1 MYSCMFLLWE
11 SFFSLIVFYWIRW
24 VEEANLYFSESYFDF
39 GCVKLNEIWQ
49 NIELG
54 GN

>member
-11 SFFSLIVFYWIRW
+11 RFLTHCVYWIRW

-49 NIELG
+49 NIEG
-54 GN
+54 GD